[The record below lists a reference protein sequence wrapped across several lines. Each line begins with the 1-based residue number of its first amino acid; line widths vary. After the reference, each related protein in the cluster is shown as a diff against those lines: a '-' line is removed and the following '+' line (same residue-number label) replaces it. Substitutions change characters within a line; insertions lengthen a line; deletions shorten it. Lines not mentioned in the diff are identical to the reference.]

1 MILKNAQ
8 IVLENGIIENGW
20 IEIENKKIKSINK
33 GECLKDGIDLDNN
46 FILPGFIDCHVH
58 GGYGVDFESGDIE
71 SYHKF
76 ANIVKREGITS
87 FIQASVTNSKDNN
100 LKYLKAFSEF
110 MKNQRSKNSKNLGC
124 HLEGPFISPS
134 KKGAHELALL
144 ETPNINTLNEFIEA
158 SDNNIKIVTYAPDLQ
173 DGSFT
178 KYLLENN
185 ILPSAGHTNLMLK
198 DFIKDYNLGVK
209 HVTHLFNGMSGVSQH
224 EPGLATA
231 GLYFDDILCEVIS
244 DGIHIKPETLRLIY
258 KVKGPD
264 QICIITDAMSAKG
277 LSDGNYKLGNLD
289 VIKEGMKVY
298 LKEGGALAGA
308 GATYD
313 HNVRVMMKEIPGLT
327 LNNLIKMTSI
337 NIAKQLNIYGQVGSI
352 EVGKLADLVVLDNN
366 YDVIKT
372 IIEGELAYEK

>member
-110 MKNQRSKNSKNLGC
+110 MKYQRSKNSKNLGC